1 MIEQIDPTTNDGHY
15 HESDENVPISIIK
28 IRSKREPRYIK
39 DSTRGWGAL
48 PKPELD
54 HIIPTNSPSPP
65 AAESDNTSSE
75 RPKKKVEF
83 SSIQIR
89 TYSQTLGDNPSV
101 TYGPPIQLDWYYEEH
116 DTICIDSY
124 EATRGKRRNTRQMC
138 LNYYQRKNLLSW
150 QYGVSEEELK
160 KAKRDANK
168 IKLKR
173 SITRALLPIMPVE
186 SVLESASRKA
196 KRLVSKNRN

>member
-1 MIEQIDPTTNDGHY
+1 
-15 HESDENVPISIIK
+15 
-28 IRSKREPRYIK
+28 
-39 DSTRGWGAL
+39 
-48 PKPELD
+48 
-54 HIIPTNSPSPP
+54 
-65 AAESDNTSSE
+65 
-75 RPKKKVEF
+75 
-83 SSIQIR
+83 
-89 TYSQTLGDNPSV
+89 V
-101 TYGPPIQLDWYYEEH
+101 TYGPPIQLDWYYEEQ
-116 DTICIDSY
+116 DTICIDLY

-138 LNYYQRKNLLSW
+138 LNYYQRKNLLYW